1 MKLVHKFSGDPVTH
15 TQAWSQS
22 LHPFLNLCVLWQW
35 LGVQTGQKYLPVCVG
50 AKPIT
55 YGPGP
60 MSPPHLTLMFVR
72 KYVSTPHQRRGVV
85 VVVNEKALV

>member
-60 MSPPHLTLMFVR
+60 MSPHTSHSCSYANMYLRLISDV
-72 KYVSTPHQRRGVV
+72 G
-85 VVVNEKALV
+85 